1 MNIAVCLLVYAVSL
15 TVLGPGLLSRATRN
29 GAAPRLG
36 VCAWLAVMA
45 TVVVAWVGALAL
57 FSYQI
62 VVSWGQIGSVLTGC
76 VAGLGL
82 IARGGYGDLLQV
94 TFVVLAVMGSVAVL
108 VLAARAVNVLHR
120 AHRGGVDHVRA
131 VRLAA
136 GDTPLGPGGALVID
150 SDRRGVYCLASRP
163 HTIVMTRAAF
173 DVLDDA
179 QRAAV
184 ISHERAHLI
193 GRHHLVLALTG
204 ALSKVLSRVR
214 LFTAGAAEVA
224 RLLEMC
230 ADDAAARRHSA
241 DTVVDA
247 LLVLILP
254 SPTSSSPHAPL
265 ATPVAALGA
274 AGLAVTQRI
283 ERLLFP
289 PNRTPARTGLAL
301 VMGAVLLGPA
311 LTAGLMI
318 APPVSCL

>member
-1 MNIAVCLLVYAVSL
+1 MNMAVCLLVYAVSL
-15 TVLGPGLLSRATRN
+15 TVLGPGLLSRATRD

-45 TVVVAWVGALAL
+45 TVVAAWVGAVML
-57 FSYQI
+57 FFHQI

-76 VAGLGL
+76 LSGLGL

-94 TFVVLAVMGSVAVL
+94 TFVILAVMGTVAVL
-108 VLAARAVNVLHR
+108 VLAARAVSALHR
-120 AHRGGVDHVRA
+120 SHRGGAEHIRA
-131 VRLAA
+131 VRIAA
-136 GDTPLGPGGALVID
+136 GDTPRGPGGALVID
-150 SDRRGVYCLASRP
+150 SDRRGVYCLAGRP
-163 HTIVMTRAAF
+163 HTIVMTRAAL

-179 QRAAV
+179 QQAAV

-193 GRHHLVLALTG
+193 GHHHLVLAVTG
-204 ALSKVLSRVR
+204 AVSKILPRVR

-247 LLVLILP
+247 LLALILP
-254 SPTSSSPHAPL
+254 SPTSSPPHAPL

-289 PNRTPARTGLAL
+289 PDRASARTGLIL

-311 LTAGLMI
+311 LTAGLMS
-318 APPVSCL
+318 APPVPCL

>member
-45 TVVVAWVGALAL
+45 TVVAAWVGDLAL

-108 VLAARAVNVLHR
+108 VLAARAVNILHR
-120 AHRGGVDHVRA
+120 AHRGGADHVRA
-131 VRLAA
+131 VRAA
-136 GDTPLGPGGALVID
+136 GDTAPGPGGALVID

-163 HTIVMTRAAF
+163 HTIVMTRAAL

-179 QRAAV
+179 QQAAV

-193 GRHHLVLALTG
+193 GHHHLVLALTG
-204 ALSKVLSRVR
+204 AVSEILPRVR
-214 LFTAGAAEVA
+214 LFTAGAAEIA

-241 DTVVDA
+241 GTVVDA
-247 LLVLILP
+247 LLALILP
-254 SPTSSSPHAPL
+254 SPTSSPPHAPL

-289 PNRTPARTGLAL
+289 PDRTSARTGLAL

-318 APPVSCL
+318 APPALCL